1 MNITAGVTME
11 PGSGF
16 KLRPLRLEAPRE
28 DEVLVAIAAVGICHT
43 DLLCA
48 DGVFPAPIPAVFGH
62 EGAGVI
68 EAVGSAVR
76 GFSVGDHVLM
86 SFDSC
91 GECLSCRRGLPAY
104 CESFMALNFGGGR
117 ADGATA
123 LADGDQPVHSHFFGQ
138 SSLATHAIARARTLV
153 RLPGDIP
160 FATAAPLGCGVQTG
174 AGAVLNVLD
183 VQPGSTV
190 AVSGAGGVGLGAVM
204 AARLCGAGIVV
215 AMDPIGSRR
224 ALSLDL
230 GADHA
235 LDPLADD
242 FAERLRA
249 IGALDYAIDTSG
261 QPGII
266 TGCFE
271 ALGKKGSL
279 ALIGGPATPTF
290 AFDSYKLLD
299 GRSVRGLTMGES
311 VPQQFVP
318 MLIEH
323 WRNARFPVDR
333 IITTYPFPDLG
344 KAVEDMRNHEV
355 IKPVLTA
362 PVLSCPSRSSDAP
375 WPPTS
380 GSAQPSVSSE
390 ARSFRRRPLSRRD
403 RVGRA

>member
-1 MNITAGVTME
+1 MIITAGVTMAT
-11 PGSGF
+11 GSGF
-16 KLRPLRLEAPRE
+16 KLRPLHLEAPRE
-28 DEVLVAIAAVGICHT
+28 EEVLVAIAAVGICHT

-48 DGVFPAPIPAVFGH
+48 DGVFPAPVPAVFGH

-76 GFSVGDHVLM
+76 GFSVGDRVLM

-91 GECLSCRRGLPAY
+91 GECSSCRRGLPSY

-117 ADGATA
+117 VDGATA
-123 LADGDQPVHSHFFGQ
+123 LTDGDQPVHSHFFGQ

-153 RLPGDIP
+153 RLPGDIS

-183 VQPGSTV
+183 VQPGSAV

-204 AARLCGAGIVV
+204 AARLCGAGTVV
-215 AMDPIGSRR
+215 AVDPIASRR

-242 FAERLRA
+242 FDQRLRA

-266 TGCFE
+266 TACFE
-271 ALGKKGSL
+271 ALCKKGSL

-323 WRNARFPVDR
+323 WRNGRFPVDR
-333 IITTYPFPDLG
+333 IITTYPFRDLD
-344 KAVEDMRNHEV
+344 KAVDDMRDHEI
-355 IKPVLTA
+355 IKPVLTT
-362 PVLSCPSRSSDAP
+362 PVLSCPGVSPQAAQSSRSS
-375 WPPTS
+375 W
-380 GSAQPSVSSE
+380 
-390 ARSFRRRPLSRRD
+390 
-403 RVGRA
+403 